1 MRLFQNIGIYRS
13 YRARL
18 RAITAG
24 HLTFA
29 DQRRAFLGDRY
40 GSAHILQPI
49 LQGAPE
55 AFLAIGDDSRSQQRW
70 AVENGLGKGASL
82 EDILIAQ
89 LESHRAE
96 IFYNMEPVTYGDAFL
111 KRLPGCVKR
120 TIAWR
125 AAPSPRHDFFNHDLV
140 VSNFPGILRS
150 YAAGGARTALFHP
163 GHDPELDIQARRTQR
178 PVDILF
184 VGGYTQHHAQR
195 AALLDLVASLRDDY
209 EIAFHL
215 DRSRTVRLAETPLGL
230 LGPLSRLRRPPAIR
244 ALARP
249 SLFGRAL
256 HEALGSAKIVLNGA
270 IDIAGPERGN
280 IRCFEALGA
289 GCLMVSDEGL
299 YPGGFEAGRTFLSY
313 RDAAN
318 AAAVLREALNGWD
331 DSARIAA
338 EGHRMV
344 AIRYSKEQQWK
355 SFEALV

>member
-1 MRLFQNIGIYRS
+1 MRLFQNIGIYRN
-13 YRARL
+13 YRDRL

-24 HLTFA
+24 HATFA

-49 LQGAPE
+49 LADRPE
-55 AFLAIGDDSRSQQRW
+55 AFLAIGDDSRMQRQW
-70 AVENGLGKGASL
+70 ALENGLRRSASL
-82 EDILIAQ
+82 EDIMIAQ

-111 KRLPGCVKR
+111 KRLPSCVKR

-125 AAPSPRHDFFNHDLV
+125 AAPSPRHDFFGHDLV
-140 VSNFPGILRS
+140 VSNFPGILRG
-150 YAAGGARTALFHP
+150 YAQGGARTALFHP

-184 VGGYTQHHAQR
+184 VGGYTQYHRQR
-195 AALLDLVASLRDDY
+195 AELLQTVARLGESY
-209 EIAFHL
+209 EVLFHL
-215 DRSRTVRLAETPLGL
+215 DQSRAVRLAETPLGL
-230 LGPLSRLRRPPAIR
+230 LGPLSRLRRPAPIR
-244 ALARP
+244 AIARP
-249 SLFGRAL
+249 PVFGRAL

-289 GCLMVSDEGL
+289 GCLMVSDEGI
-299 YPGGFEAGRTFLSY
+299 YPGGFAPGRTFLSY
-313 RDAAN
+313 RTAAD
-318 AAAVLREALNGWD
+318 AAAVLRDALQGWQ
-331 DSARIAA
+331 DSAAIAG

-344 AIRYSKEQQWK
+344 AAEYSKERQWQ